1 MQPEVSTTHAELKQ
15 NIVKLQEMLSTQIE
29 NVQAAT
35 STALKNTIKTLTDT
49 KDLKEAARDTAS
61 KVGKVNDAAD
71 KIATTTQSYRD
82 ALAQSPAAIDKNR
95 LDPKVL
101 QCKADFSNLSVGV
114 LILSVWPS
122 SQNLG
127 RKVGRKHQ
135 F

>member
-1 MQPEVSTTHAELKQ
+1 VQLEVSTTHAELKQ

-127 RKVGRKHQ
+127 RKVGRKCR